1 MVLVMSGGANTIR
14 KVWRIR
20 KWDVL
25 FHEASP
31 LEALGLQTVTKYQ
44 NIENAQFTY

>member
-1 MVLVMSGGANTIR
+1 MVLMMSGGANTIR

-20 KWDVL
+20 KWDDL

-31 LEALGLQTVTKYQ
+31 LEAPGLQTATYQ
-44 NIENAQFTY
+44 NIKNAQFTY